1 MRAKL
6 KRLAEVDF
14 LPNIIQEGKPLYKS
28 IKGNWGDL
36 FFANNKPIVLELACG
51 RGEYTTGLARV
62 DPDRNYIGID
72 IKGDRVWKGATVAI
86 EEGLNNVGFLRTNIR
101 YLDQF
106 FGLNEIDE
114 IWITFPDPRPKDRD
128 EKHRLTNNTFLDLYS
143 GVLNNEGWI
152 KFKTDNTALFDYTL
166 EVLAKRNDISNLAFT
181 YDLYDSG
188 MLEES
193 KGIRTRF
200 EQKHSALGEKIKF
213 LKFQYL

>member
-36 FFANNKPIVLELACG
+36 FFENNKAIVLELACG

-86 EEGLNNVGFLRTNIR
+86 EEGLDNVGFLRTNIR

-106 FGLNEIDE
+106 YGINEIDE

-128 EKHRLTNNTFLDLYS
+128 EKTPINQQCFS
-143 GVLNNEGWI
+143 GLISG
-152 KFKTDNTALFDYTL
+152 YL
-166 EVLAKRNDISNLAFT
+166 E
-181 YDLYDSG
+181 
-188 MLEES
+188 
-193 KGIRTRF
+193 
-200 EQKHSALGEKIKF
+200 
-213 LKFQYL
+213 